1 MFNVELPLCWDLEGG
16 RKEGR
21 RWKEGRE
28 EEGRAWEEV
37 LGSVLLGFEVSVILV
52 GEGRELISVDALKD
66 GGRD

>member
-1 MFNVELPLCWDLEGG
+1 M
-16 RKEGR
+16 
-21 RWKEGRE
+21 
-28 EEGRAWEEV
+28 